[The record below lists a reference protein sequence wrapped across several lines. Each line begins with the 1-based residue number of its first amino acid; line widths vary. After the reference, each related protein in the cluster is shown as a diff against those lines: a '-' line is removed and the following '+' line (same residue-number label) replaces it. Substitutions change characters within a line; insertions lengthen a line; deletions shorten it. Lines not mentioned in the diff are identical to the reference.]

1 MSKAQTMLAMSRTVA
16 VLIAGALG
24 ACVQNQPP
32 PVTAGPME
40 PNSSTVFTLA
50 LTPESLSG
58 CIMGDP
64 GMDRPMTVTISSGQ
78 ATLFTDGGIHYS
90 LDRTGPGRFHGGY
103 YIDITVDLASK
114 PKRLTIVND
123 AQTCTW
129 AGTAG

>member
-1 MSKAQTMLAMSRTVA
+1 MTGTKTMVAMSMMA
-16 VLIAGALG
+16 VALG

-32 PVTAGPME
+32 PVTSGPMA
-40 PNSSTVFTLA
+40 PNSSTGFTLA

-58 CIMGDP
+58 CITGDP
-64 GMDRPMTVTISSGQ
+64 GMTRPMTVTVSSGQ

-90 LDRTGPGRFHGGY
+90 LDRTGPGRYHGGY

-123 AQTCTW
+123 DQTCIWT
-129 AGTAG
+129 GTAT

>member
-1 MSKAQTMLAMSRTVA
+1 MSKGQTMLAMSRTVA
-16 VLIAGALG
+16 VLMAGALG

-32 PVTAGPME
+32 PVTTGPME
-40 PNSSTVFTLA
+40 PNSSTEFTLA

-90 LDRTGPGRFHGGY
+90 LDREAPNLYTGGY
-103 YIDITVDLASK
+103 RVKIVADLRGS
-114 PKRLTIVND
+114 PKKLTFGSND
-123 AQTCTW
+123 DLCRW
-129 AGTAG
+129 AATAP